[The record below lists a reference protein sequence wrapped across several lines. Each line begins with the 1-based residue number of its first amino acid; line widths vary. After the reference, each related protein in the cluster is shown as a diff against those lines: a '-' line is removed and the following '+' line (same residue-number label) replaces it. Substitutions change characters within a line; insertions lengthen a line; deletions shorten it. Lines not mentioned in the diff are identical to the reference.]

1 LKDDPVE
8 VLTTR
13 IPEDLLKDIQ
23 QIEKDERS
31 ERAEVVRKLL
41 DTAVQEWKIAKALR
55 MISEGR
61 WTVRRATKF
70 AGTTYHEILE
80 KMTDRGVDSGPTLRD
95 LRDALDH
102 S

>member
-1 LKDDPVE
+1 ME

-23 QIEKDERS
+23 QIEKERS

-41 DTAVQEWKIAKALR
+41 DTAVQEWKMTKALK

-61 WTVRRATKF
+61 WTVRRAARF
-70 AGTTYHEILE
+70 AGTTYHEILVM
-80 KMTDRGVDSGPTLRD
+80 MTDRGVDSGPALRD

>member
-1 LKDDPVE
+1 MELMQ

-41 DTAVQEWKIAKALR
+41 DTTVIEWKMAKALK

-61 WTVRRATKF
+61 WTVRRAARF
-70 AGTTYHEILE
+70 ARTTYHEILE
-80 KMTDRGVDSGPTLRD
+80 KMTDRGVDSGPALRD
-95 LRDALDH
+95 LTDALD
-102 S
+102 

>member
-1 LKDDPVE
+1 ME

-23 QIEKDERS
+23 QIEKERS

-41 DTAVQEWKIAKALR
+41 DTAVQEWKMTKALK

-61 WTVRRATKF
+61 WTVRRAARL
-70 AGTTYHEILE
+70 AGSTYHEILVM
-80 KMTDRGVDSGPTLRD
+80 MTDRGVDSGPALRD
-95 LRDALDH
+95 LSDALDH

>member
-1 LKDDPVE
+1 ME

-13 IPEDLLKDIQ
+13 IREDLLKDIQ

-41 DTAVQEWKIAKALR
+41 DTAVQEWKMTKALK

-61 WTVRRATKF
+61 WTVRRAARL
-70 AGTTYHEILE
+70 AGSTYHEILVM
-80 KMTDRGVDSGPTLRD
+80 MTDRGVDSGPALRD
-95 LRDALDH
+95 LRDALDR

>member
-1 LKDDPVE
+1 ME

-41 DTAVQEWKIAKALR
+41 DTAVQEWKMTKALK

-61 WTVRRATKF
+61 WTVRRAARF
-70 AGTTYHEILE
+70 AGTTYHEILVV
-80 KMTDRGVDSGPTLRD
+80 MTDPGGDSGPALRA
-95 LRDALDH
+95 LRDAPDH

>member
-1 LKDDPVE
+1 ME

-41 DTAVQEWKIAKALR
+41 DTAVQEWKMTKALK

-61 WTVRRATKF
+61 WTVRRSARF
-70 AGTTYHEILE
+70 AGTTYHEILVR
-80 KMTDRGVDSGPTLRD
+80 MTYRGVASSPALRD
-95 LRDALDH
+95 VKEALDRR
-102 S
+102 

>member
-1 LKDDPVE
+1 ME

-23 QIEKDERS
+23 QIEKERS

-41 DTAVQEWKIAKALR
+41 DTAVQEWKMTKALK

-61 WTVRRATKF
+61 WTVRRAARF
-70 AGTTYHEILE
+70 AGTTYHEILVM
-80 KMTDRGVDSGPTLRD
+80 MTDRGVDSGPALRD
-95 LRDALDH
+95 LRDALDR

>member
-1 LKDDPVE
+1 MEPVE

-41 DTAVQEWKIAKALR
+41 DTAVQEWKIAKALK

-61 WTVRRATKF
+61 WTVRRAAKF

-80 KMTDRGVDSGPTLRD
+80 KMTERGVDSGPTLRD
-95 LRDALDH
+95 LRDALDR

>member
-1 LKDDPVE
+1 MKDEPVE

-23 QIEKDERS
+23 QIEKE
-31 ERAEVVRKLL
+31 EAEVVRKLL
-41 DTAVQEWKIAKALR
+41 DTAVQEWKIAKALK

-61 WTVRRATKF
+61 WTVRRAAKF

-80 KMTDRGVDSGPTLRD
+80 KMTDRDVDSGPRLCK
-95 LRDALDH
+95 
-102 S
+102 

>member
-1 LKDDPVE
+1 ME

-13 IPEDLLKDIQ
+13 IPEDLLRDIQ

-41 DTAVQEWKIAKALR
+41 DTAVQEWKMTKALK

-61 WTVRRATKF
+61 WTVRRA
-70 AGTTYHEILE
+70 GQICRNHL
-80 KMTDRGVDSGPTLRD
+80 P
-95 LRDALDH
+95 
-102 S
+102 

>member
-1 LKDDPVE
+1 ME

-41 DTAVQEWKIAKALR
+41 DTAVQEWKMTKGTQDDIRRTMDCQARGQVCRNELPRDSGEDDRPRRRLGPSAEGL
-55 MISEGR
+55 EGR
-61 WTVRRATKF
+61 
-70 AGTTYHEILE
+70 
-80 KMTDRGVDSGPTLRD
+80 P
-95 LRDALDH
+95 
-102 S
+102 

>member
-1 LKDDPVE
+1 ME

-23 QIEKDERS
+23 QIEKERS

-41 DTAVQEWKIAKALR
+41 DTAVQEWKMTKALK

-61 WTVRRATKF
+61 WTVRRATRL

-80 KMTDRGVDSGPTLRD
+80 KMTNRGVDSGPALRD
-95 LRDALDH
+95 LRDALDR

>member
-1 LKDDPVE
+1 ME

-23 QIEKDERS
+23 QIEKERS

-41 DTAVQEWKIAKALR
+41 DTAVQEWKMTKALK

-61 WTVRRATKF
+61 WTVRRAGRL
-70 AGTTYHEILE
+70 AGSTYHEILVM
-80 KMTDRGVDSGPTLRD
+80 MTDRGGDSGPALRG
-95 LRDALDH
+95 LRDALDRRLFRP
-102 S
+102 SY

>member
-1 LKDDPVE
+1 ME

-23 QIEKDERS
+23 QIEKERS

-41 DTAVQEWKIAKALR
+41 DTAVQEWKMTKALK

-61 WTVRRATKF
+61 WTVRRAARF

-80 KMTDRGVDSGPTLRD
+80 KMTDRGVDSGPALRD
-95 LRDALDH
+95 LRDALDR

>member
-1 LKDDPVE
+1 ME

-23 QIEKDERS
+23 QIEKERS

-41 DTAVQEWKIAKALR
+41 DTAVQEWKMTKALK

-61 WTVRRATKF
+61 WTVRRAARF
-70 AGTTYHEILE
+70 AGTTYHEILVM
-80 KMTDRGVDSGPTLRD
+80 MTDRGVDSSPALRD
-95 LRDALDH
+95 LRDALDR